1 MYCELMTMVV
11 DVSLFMFDVITSTF
25 VVALIDDNRLFMNHL
40 VTRSSQ
46 IFVCESSP
54 SKLTPGF
61 SSVVLNLVVVN

>member
-11 DVSLFMFDVITSTF
+11 DVSLFMFDVITIKF

>member
-61 SSVVLNLVVVN
+61 SSLF